1 MTALD
6 SQAPFATPDWAPAKL
21 RSTSVGRGG
30 AQPRI
35 EIDDEIAIE
44 IAFLADYGISRDT
57 LVAATRAAARCGV
70 SADQALLGEGYLRE
84 EDFYRLLAQ
93 HVGLAYYGGEIA
105 IVECANPA
113 EAVMRG
119 SARLAPNAQGL
130 TAVVAPRGRAVAALL
145 AAFAAGRSPTYYA
158 IASPQGLQVVVRRQM
173 ARQLAE
179 DAAGA
184 LARVDPTLSAHSIF
198 SNGRLACAILLA
210 LCAIFAGALWSAE
223 FRVFCAIALWLAFG
237 AAAALRLVA
246 AAKRPPIDA
255 PPPLNDFD
263 LPVYSIII
271 PLYREARIVTQLIAA
286 IDAIDYPKCKLDV
299 KIVIERDDRETL
311 AALAGMWLPSRYDVI
326 VAPPGAPATKPRA
339 LNVALSF
346 ARGDLIVIYD
356 AEDTP
361 SPDQLRRAAARFA
374 QDKNI
379 DCMQARLAIF
389 NVDDFW
395 MAKLFTVEY
404 AALFDVVNPGLAAL
418 GAPIALGGTSNHFR
432 WQTLR
437 HTGSWDAWNV
447 TEDADLGLRLAR
459 FARRVATIDSDTY
472 EEAPSNFRNW
482 FGQRRRWLKGWIQ
495 TLAVHLRNPRRL
507 LGQLGWMR
515 TLAALA
521 LMLGPVL
528 GGLLGPLL
536 LGYSL
541 WRCLNGELFMMG
553 STLQVIGAALTLL
566 LILVGLGAIL
576 IPILLALRRRRL
588 LRLCLCLPLLPLYYC
603 VVSFAA
609 WAALID
615 LARRPFHWWK
625 TEHGL
630 ARTSIRESG
639 DGQVLH

>member
-1 MTALD
+1 M
-6 SQAPFATPDWAPAKL
+6 
-21 RSTSVGRGG
+21 
-30 AQPRI
+30 
-35 EIDDEIAIE
+35 
-44 IAFLADYGISRDT
+44 ADYGVPRAS
-57 LVAATRAAARCGV
+57 LLAATQAAVRCGV

-84 EDFYRLLAQ
+84 DDFYRLLAQ
-93 HVGLAYYGGEIA
+93 RVGLAYYRGEIA
-105 IVECANPA
+105 IAECLNPA
-113 EAVMRG
+113 EAATRG
-119 SARLAPNAQGL
+119 SVRLAPNPEGL
-130 TAVVAPRGRAVAALL
+130 SAVVAPRGRAVAALL
-145 AAFAAGRSPTYYA
+145 AASAAGRSPTYYA
-158 IASPQGLQVVVRRQM
+158 IAAPQRLGAIVRRQM

-179 DAAGA
+179 NAAGA
-184 LARVDPTLSAHSIF
+184 LAGVDPTLSAHSIF
-198 SNGRLACAILLA
+198 SNGRLACATLLA
-210 LCAIFAGALWSAE
+210 LCVIFVGALWSAE

-246 AAKRPPIDA
+246 AAKPAPTEA

-263 LPVYSIII
+263 LPLYSIIA
-271 PLYREARIVTQLIAA
+271 PLYREAKIVTQLIGA
-286 IDAIDYPKCKLDV
+286 IDAIDYPKSKLDI
-299 KIVIERDDRETL
+299 KIVVERDDLETL
-311 AALAGMWLPSRYDVI
+311 TALAKMRLPSRYDVI

-339 LNVALSF
+339 LNVALPF

-356 AEDTP
+356 AEDAP
-361 SPDQLRRAAARFA
+361 APNQLRRAAARFA
-374 QDKNI
+374 RDKSI
-379 DCMQARLAIF
+379 DCLQARLAIF

-395 MAKLFTVEY
+395 MAKLFAIEY
-404 AALFDVVNPGLAAL
+404 AALFDVVNPGLAVL

-472 EEAPSNFRNW
+472 EEAPSNLKNW
-482 FGQRRRWLKGWIQ
+482 FGQRRRWLKGWLQ

-528 GGLLGPLL
+528 GGLLGPAL

-541 WRCLNGELFMMG
+541 WRCLNGELFMMR
-553 STLQVIGAALTLL
+553 SILQVIGAALTLL
-566 LILVGLGAIL
+566 LLVAGLGAIL
-576 IPILLALRRRRL
+576 VPIMLALRRRRL

-603 VVSFAA
+603 LVSVAA
-609 WAALID
+609 WAALVD
-615 LARRPFHWWK
+615 LAWRPFHWWK

-639 DGQVLH
+639 DGKVLH